1 MLLVNTERTEYN
13 LDEISRGTLIYAKH
27 RSWPEGQTGIVTE
40 ASREVLRVQYLPS
53 IQNVLNH
60 FFIPAAEAESG
71 EWEIRYSSD
80 GLQNVAAFPEAPVE
94 PEEKEEA
101 GQPAEPEETEQP
113 TEPDEKEG
121 AELPTEPEEKK
132 ETGEAEGHEENPG
145 IKGQEGDGANEPE

>member
-13 LDEISRGTLIYAKH
+13 LDEISRGTLVYAKH

-60 FFIPAAEAESG
+60 FFIPAAEAESR

-80 GLQNVAAFPEAPVE
+80 GLQNIAAFPESPAE
-94 PEEKEEA
+94 PEEKEE
-101 GQPAEPEETEQP
+101 
-113 TEPDEKEG
+113 
-121 AELPTEPEEKK
+121 
-132 ETGEAEGHEENPG
+132 
-145 IKGQEGDGANEPE
+145 EGDGANEPE